1 MSSDWISDRFP
12 SYFLD
17 EQTVLKFLKEKF
29 GDSGAKD
36 SDFDVQFENDHYT
49 FRVPRKLEE
58 GERTELI
65 RLREDDDSY

>member
-29 GDSGAKD
+29 GDSGTKD
-36 SDFDVQFENDHYT
+36 SDFDVQVVRPLFSLFALY
-49 FRVPRKLEE
+49 
-58 GERTELI
+58 
-65 RLREDDDSY
+65 